1 MISIGIDVGGTH
13 TDLVALD
20 ADGKVIAVD
29 KAKTTKAEVSRA
41 VIQLIRDNF
50 QDRIGELNLIVNGTT
65 AGTNAILERTI
76 PEIALLTT
84 RGFRDV
90 LLMRRET
97 KAEPTNLQW
106 DKPSPLVKRRNI
118 FEIGERIDYD
128 GRVYRALDTGS
139 VSAAIETLIE
149 RRLNRI
155 AVVFLHSYANPAHEK
170 LVREM
175 ILQRMPGAEVTLSC
189 EILPEWREFERAYN
203 TVLAAALKPVLAA
216 YIVDLDEKLKGI
228 GFRGTLEIMQANA
241 GVASVE
247 NIRSNPISSLFSG
260 VAGGVIGGLMSSD
273 PPRDGGNIITF
284 DMGGTSTDISLVSR
298 GAYTVTTEKELE
310 WEGVL
315 RFPCI
320 DVHSIGAGGGS
331 IAWVDEAG
339 WLHVGPQSAGAVP
352 GPACYDTGG
361 EEPTVTDAN
370 LVLGYLNPDNYI
382 GGRYRLSA
390 ERAAGAVEKL
400 ARRLHL
406 DPLECALGIKAI
418 VEANMV
424 NGIRHVSVEKGIDPR
439 EYTLVAFGGAGPLH
453 ASGLMRPLGIRRAIV
468 PPYPGNVSAAGL
480 LGARPRIDLMRT
492 HYGKLAEADFQELES
507 RYRALEE
514 EGAGRAAAWSVPR
527 KDLEVV
533 RSMDMRYTGQTHE
546 LIIEPIPPDLSK
558 TEKKEIA
565 SLFHARH
572 YELYSYA
579 NEYEPI
585 AIVNLRVAVL
595 GPKRSVQ
602 LRIGRGEAS
611 ERSAFGAAAGSAG
624 KREAVFREERGIA
637 PLDTEVFQRKQLPAG
652 FTRSGPLIIEE
663 DLSTTLIP
671 PGFRVKVIRQG
682 ALEISEDAANQRERV
697 RSRP

>member
-1 MISIGIDVGGTH
+1 MVSVGIDVGGTH
-13 TDLVALD
+13 TDLIALD
-20 ADGKVIAVD
+20 AEGKILAVD
-29 KAKTTKAEVSRA
+29 KARTSRGDVSRA
-41 VIQLIRDNF
+41 VIQLIADNF
-50 QDRIGELNLIVNGTT
+50 QGKIDELHLVVNGTT

-97 KAEPTNLQW
+97 KAELTNLQW

-118 FEIGERIDYD
+118 FEIGERIDYN
-128 GRVYRALDTGS
+128 GQVFRKLDPDS
-139 VSAAIETLIE
+139 VLAAIEKLKE
-149 RRLNRI
+149 RKMHSI
-155 AVVFLHSYANPAHEK
+155 AVVFIHSYANPIHEK

-175 ILQRMPGAEVTLSC
+175 ILQQMPGAEVTISYD
-189 EILPEWREFERAYN
+189 ILPEWREFERTYN

-216 YIVDLDEKLKGI
+216 YIVDLNGKLKSI

-241 GVASVE
+241 GVATVE
-247 NIRSNPISSLFSG
+247 NIRSNPISTLYSG
-260 VAGGVIGGLMSSD
+260 VAGGVIGGMMSSD
-273 PPRDGGNIITF
+273 PQRDGGNIITF

-298 GAYTVTTEKELE
+298 GAYTVTTEQELE
-310 WEGVL
+310 WEGFLKV
-315 RFPCI
+315 PCI
-320 DVHSIGAGGGS
+320 DIHSIGAGGGS

-339 WLHVGPQSAGAVP
+339 WPHVGPQSAGAVP

-361 EEPTVTDAN
+361 EAPTVTDAN

-382 GGRYRLSA
+382 GGRYRLSV
-390 ERAAGAVEKL
+390 ERAAGAIEKL

-406 DPLECALGIKAI
+406 APLECALGIKAI
-418 VEANMV
+418 VDANMV

-453 ASGLMRPLGIRRAIV
+453 AAGLMRQLGIKRAIV

-492 HYGKLAEADFQELES
+492 NYIKLDEADFQQLES

-514 EGAGRAAAWSVPR
+514 EGLERTRAWEVR
-527 KDLEVV
+527 RTDLEIV

-546 LIIEPIPPDLSK
+546 LIIDPIPPDLSK
-558 TEKKEIA
+558 TGKKAIA
-565 SLFHARH
+565 ALFHARH
-572 YELYSYA
+572 RELYSYA

-585 AIVNLRVAVL
+585 AVVNLRVAVL
-595 GPKRSVQ
+595 GPKRSVH
-602 LRIGRGEAS
+602 LRIGR
-611 ERSAFGAAAGSAG
+611 SATAANGPAG
-624 KREAVFREERGIA
+624 KRKAAFKEDRGIVQVE
-637 PLDTEVFQRKQLPAG
+637 TEVFQRERLPPG
-652 FTRSGPLIIEE
+652 FTRSGPAIIEE

-682 ALEISEDAANQRERV
+682 ALEIAEKG
-697 RSRP
+697 